1 MAAVSVG
8 FLSEVKG
15 QQACLNAPHQ
25 INGFSFLFFAVIS
38 VELIF
43 LILVIISDDFV
54 LFAARALRN
63 SSNLL
68 VINLTCQMECC
79 ARALNI
85 FLMEVA

>member
-1 MAAVSVG
+1 MATVSVG

-15 QQACLNAPHQ
+15 QQAFLNAPDQ
-25 INGFSFLFFAVIS
+25 INGFSFLFFAVTS

-43 LILVIISDDFV
+43 LFLVIIGDDFV
-54 LFAARALRN
+54 LFAVRALRN

-85 FLMEVA
+85 FLMEIA